1 MTQTDHSNSTERPEK
16 PIRVGVYETVTAA
29 DLAME
34 NLKAKGFTTDEIS
47 VFCSEEVQKQHFQP
61 YTSSSEEGAPVATA
75 SAGGALGATL
85 GGLTAAV
92 GLISTAGIPVVVA
105 GAMAGVLSGSV
116 VGGLAG
122 AMMNRGVEKES
133 ADYFDQAVA
142 DGKILISVEPAGGA
156 RERLAEAAAAL
167 KDAGAHPISL
177 LEG

>member
-1 MTQTDHSNSTERPEK
+1 MTEQDPSTTTDRQEK
-16 PIRVGVYETVTAA
+16 PIRVGVYETVAAA
-29 DLAME
+29 DQAME
-34 NLKAKGFTTDEIS
+34 NLQAKGFTKEEIS
-47 VFCSEEVQKQHFQP
+47 VFCSEELQKQHFQP
-61 YTSSSEEGAPVATA
+61 YTDSSDKGAPLATA

-122 AMMNRGVEKES
+122 AMVHRGVEKES

-142 DGKILISVEPAGGA
+142 DGKILISVEPADGT

-167 KDAGAHPISL
+167 KEAGAHPISL